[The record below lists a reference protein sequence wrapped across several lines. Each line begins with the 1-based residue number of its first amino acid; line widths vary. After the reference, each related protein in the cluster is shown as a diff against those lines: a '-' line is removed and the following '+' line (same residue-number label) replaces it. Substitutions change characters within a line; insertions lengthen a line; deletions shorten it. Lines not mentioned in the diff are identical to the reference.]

1 MSVFYNINTIAEV
14 LFRYLQSRANDFLPL
29 VSKYKRIK
37 KPLKILKQYS
47 NKDNEASEIKL
58 IVW

>member
-1 MSVFYNINTIAEV
+1 MSVFYNINNITEV

-29 VSKYKRIK
+29 VSKYERIK

-47 NKDNEASEIKL
+47 NKDNEASEIKH